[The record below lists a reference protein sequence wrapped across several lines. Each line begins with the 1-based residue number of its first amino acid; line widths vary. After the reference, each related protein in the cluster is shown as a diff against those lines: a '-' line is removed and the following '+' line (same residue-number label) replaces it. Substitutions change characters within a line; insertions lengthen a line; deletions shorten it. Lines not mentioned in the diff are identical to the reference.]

1 MNSIKDISQYI
12 QKTVT
17 ERLASGQVVNM
28 SWMIT
33 EIIGEFSDIS
43 GADVDFYRIC
53 ARHYVTD
60 QVKRF
65 IDKFNP
71 SVDGSGQMT
80 MDGFKY
86 LQSAY
91 PVKRNGERVLVP
103 THLLTDDEI
112 DGRMQEL
119 EDMAAGCLVHRRELE
134 DYKNMRKIAA

>member
-12 QKTVT
+12 QQTVADK
-17 ERLASGQVVNM
+17 LALKQVVSM
-28 SWMIT
+28 HWITT
-33 EIIGEFSDIS
+33 EILANFSDIGGS
-43 GADVDFYRIC
+43 DVDFYVIC
-53 ARHYVTD
+53 ARHYVAD

-71 SVDGSGQMT
+71 AADGSGQMT
-80 MDGFKY
+80 MDGFLY

-103 THLLTDDEI
+103 TPMLTDEEI
-112 DGRMQEL
+112 DERMKDL

-134 DYKNMRKIAA
+134 DYKAMRKIAA